1 MSLSILSILFNFRIF
16 DLTYLL
22 FYYYIFKKIYFTL
35 VLKFYFEL
43 LCCINFNG
51 TIFIFSQKKMFSMC
65 LGFCLV
71 IVLSRTSWMI
81 FLAETFHKS
90 YQLLV
95 SYAIHLLLN
104 SNFKPCLFFNSIYFK
119 TLSLYL
125 FFSLF
130 LSFLSSPF
138 LFSFNI
144 LVNTPGKAQ
153 VTIPNARYQTQI
165 YHMQDMII
173 LQYYLYELKL
183 LYFLDFILWDKGSL
197 I

>member
-1 MSLSILSILFNFRIF
+1 
-16 DLTYLL
+16 
-22 FYYYIFKKIYFTL
+22 
-35 VLKFYFEL
+35 
-43 LCCINFNG
+43 
-51 TIFIFSQKKMFSMC
+51 MFSMC

-173 LQYYLYELKL
+173 LQYYLYELKI
-183 LYFLDFILWDKGSL
+183 LYFLDFFLWDKGSL